1 MGVRVSAHHR
11 ITLNLADN
19 DTWVANYKSAVCE
32 DAGREVMSLSASRA
46 MLGLS
51 LLALFTYT
59 LFAGLEMPFRASM
72 LPVFASSLA
81 IPLTLLAIYIE
92 RKTDNQPTTQADES
106 SGDLAVS
113 ESEVSADAFR
123 RVRYFFLWFA
133 CLIASAHLIGFLIGL
148 PLMVLIYLLAHR
160 EPLTLS
166 IFLSS
171 MVLVILYGGFQK
183 GLVLPLPEGVLTM
196 MLFGG

>member
-1 MGVRVSAHHR
+1 
-11 ITLNLADN
+11 
-19 DTWVANYKSAVCE
+19 
-32 DAGREVMSLSASRA
+32 MSLSASRA
-46 MLGLS
+46 ILGLS

-59 LFAGLEMPFRASM
+59 LFAGLDMPFRASM

-92 RKTDNQPTTQADES
+92 RKTDNQVTTQADES

-113 ESEVSADAFR
+113 KSEISADAFR

-148 PLMVLIYLLAHR
+148 PLMVFIYLLAHR

>member
-1 MGVRVSAHHR
+1 
-11 ITLNLADN
+11 
-19 DTWVANYKSAVCE
+19 
-32 DAGREVMSLSASRA
+32 MSLSVSRTL
-46 MLGLS
+46 LGLS

-72 LPVFASSLA
+72 LPVLASGLA
-81 IPLTLLAIYIE
+81 LPLTLLAIYIE
-92 RKTDNQPTTQADES
+92 WKTDNETKNQADES

-123 RVRYFFLWFA
+123 RVRYFFIWFT
-133 CLIASAHLIGFLIGL
+133 CLIASAHLLGFLIGL

-160 EPLTLS
+160 EPLKLS
-166 IFLSS
+166 VFLSF
-171 MVLVILYGGFQK
+171 MVLIILYGGFQK